1 MLMILK
7 FSFVLQTFFWF
18 FFFRDQDQNFIMK
31 FINISYALYTK
42 DTPKFSVVPQSFC
55 RNHNPIQDQDQDQD
69 HDVTLDL
76 NTRSTFHT

>member
-1 MLMILK
+1 
-7 FSFVLQTFFWF
+7 
-18 FFFRDQDQNFIMK
+18 MK